1 MARDGLLV
9 VAEDGLLAPV
19 KAEFTALLE
28 AEVLLESRA
37 FLEPELFK
45 AILGAKLAK
54 LVRLAKFKATLEA
67 DMPVLED
74 APGALCIAGILDA
87 QSMAVLV
94 EAVLVMAVL

>member
-9 VAEDGLLAPV
+9 EAEDEILAPV

-28 AEVLLESRA
+28 AKVLLEARA
-37 FLEPELFK
+37 LLEPKLFK
-45 AILGAKLAK
+45 AILGAKLA
-54 LVRLAKFKATLEA
+54 RSAKFKATLEA